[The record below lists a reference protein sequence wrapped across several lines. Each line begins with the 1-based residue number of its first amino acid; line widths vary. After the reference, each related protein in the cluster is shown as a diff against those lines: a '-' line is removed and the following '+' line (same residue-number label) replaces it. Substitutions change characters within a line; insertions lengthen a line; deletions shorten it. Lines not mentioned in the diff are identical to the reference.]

1 MHIYAQIHKQT
12 VLYLTVCLYFNS
24 HMMLIKQTL
33 TTKTT
38 FHEVPKIL
46 TELALSKCSAGLL
59 GFSERKLTVAT

>member
-33 TTKTT
+33 TTSQ
-38 FHEVPKIL
+38 EMSKIL
-46 TELALSKCSAGLL
+46 TELALGKCSAGLL

>member
-38 FHEVPKIL
+38 FHEVPKISNGIGAWQMQCW
-46 TELALSKCSAGLL
+46 LAWL
-59 GFSERKLTVAT
+59 F

>member
-33 TTKTT
+33 TTSQ
-38 FHEVPKIL
+38 EMSNIL
-46 TELALSKCSAGLL
+46 TELALGKCSAGLL
-59 GFSERKLTVAT
+59 SFSERKLTVAT